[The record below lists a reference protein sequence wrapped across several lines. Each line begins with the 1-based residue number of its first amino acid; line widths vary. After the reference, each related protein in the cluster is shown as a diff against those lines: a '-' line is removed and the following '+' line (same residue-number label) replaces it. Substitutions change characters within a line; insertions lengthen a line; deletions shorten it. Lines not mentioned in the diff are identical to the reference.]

1 MTSACDYLRVEGS
14 HGFNIPTTWNP
25 ASNMESSFS
34 KNAHSLKLS
43 QNPKT
48 KKAPEEDF
56 ETLHRLRLWI
66 VRHACK
72 IAQQELTPK
81 NVHLSSWPRTQPGD
95 RLAFDTYALRLGGD
109 KQTTG
114 LRPSCHCRAE
124 IAENATWTK
133 PPFSGVLKPFECR
146 EKVSKK
152 HMELCMITA
161 VRTHPHSS
169 SLACFRGTLNERRPL
184 S

>member
-1 MTSACDYLRVEGS
+1 
-14 HGFNIPTTWNP
+14 
-25 ASNMESSFS
+25 MESSFS

-114 LRPSCHCRAE
+114 LRPSCHCRAK
-124 IAENATWTK
+124 IAEGAV
-133 PPFSGVLKPFECR
+133 PVFRPAEAFRLSR
-146 EKVSKK
+146 ESQQK

-169 SLACFRGTLNERRPL
+169 SLACFQGTLDERRPL